1 MAAKKSQSL
10 GSVSEKRGAVDPG
23 HEELSIRRQCVL
35 LGISRRAFYYKSQ
48 GESPLNL
55 ELMRRIDAIHLRHPF
70 MGTRM
75 MTDRLCL
82 LDYAVNR
89 KRISRLMR
97 LMGIES
103 LAPGPQTSRRGRGP
117 EHTIYPYLLRGRE
130 ISGPNQVWCTD
141 ITYVRMR
148 EGFMYLVAV
157 MDWWSRYVLSWRLSN
172 TMEADFCIEALHAA
186 VDHAQ
191 CVPLIFNN
199 DQGSQFTSQP
209 FTGALKKLG
218 VAISMDGRGRYLDN
232 IFIERLWR
240 SYKTEE
246 VYLHDYE
253 GVSQLYR
260 GTDQWFDFYNNERP
274 HRSLRRRT
282 PSESHHQPND
292 FGAIAPTWADMEALK
307 IFWN

>member
-10 GSVSEKRGAVDPG
+10 GSVGEKRAAVDAG
-23 HEELSIRRQCVL
+23 HQELSIRRQCAL
-35 LGISRRAFYYKSQ
+35 LGISRRAFYYQ
-48 GESPLNL
+48 PRGETPMNL
-55 ELMRRIDAIHLRHPF
+55 ELMRRIDEIHLSCPF

-75 MTDRLCL
+75 MTDRLRL
-82 LDYAVNR
+82 LEFPVNR
-89 KRISRLMR
+89 KRIDRLMR

-103 LAPGPQTSRRGRGP
+103 LAPGPHTSRPGRGS
-117 EHTIYPYLLRGRE
+117 EHVIYPYLLRDRE

-141 ITYVRMR
+141 ITYVPVR

-157 MDWWSRYVLSWRLSN
+157 MDWWSRYVLSWRLCN
-172 TMEADFCIEALHAA
+172 TMEADFCIDALHAA

-191 CVPLIFNN
+191 CAPLIFNN
-199 DQGSQFTSQP
+199 DQGSQFSSTS
-209 FTGALKKLG
+209 FTDALKGHG

-246 VYLHDYE
+246 IYLNDYA
-253 GVSQLYR
+253 GVAQLHH
-260 GTDQWFDFYNNERP
+260 GTDKWFRFYNTERP

-282 PSESHHQPND
+282 PSECHHRPNE
-292 FGAIAPTWADMEALK
+292 FGAFPPEWDDMKALEA
-307 IFWN
+307 FWN

>member
-1 MAAKKSQSL
+1 M
-10 GSVSEKRGAVDPG
+10 
-23 HEELSIRRQCVL
+23 
-35 LGISRRAFYYKSQ
+35 
-48 GESPLNL
+48 
-55 ELMRRIDAIHLRHPF
+55 
-70 MGTRM
+70 
-75 MTDRLCL
+75 
-82 LDYAVNR
+82 
-89 KRISRLMR
+89 
-97 LMGIES
+97 
-103 LAPGPQTSRRGRGP
+103 
-117 EHTIYPYLLRGRE
+117 
-130 ISGPNQVWCTD
+130 
-141 ITYVRMR
+141 
-148 EGFMYLVAV
+148 
-157 MDWWSRYVLSWRLSN
+157 LSWRLSN

-186 VDHAQ
+186 VDRAQ

-282 PSESHHQPND
+282 PSELMWTPKLLPVVKVDFLGPEGQENPLKCRKRNDAASVQPSK
-292 FGAIAPTWADMEALK
+292 PRLVLK
-307 IFWN
+307 G